1 MAYNIYL
8 VEDQQDLNDILTHY
22 LKKEGWEIKS
32 FKTGIEAQKHTND
45 KPDLWILDIMLPGI
59 DGFGLLKE
67 IRSKNK
73 YMPIIFISARNED
86 FDRIA
91 GLELGCDDYLPKPF
105 LPRELIIRT
114 KNILER
120 AYNNVKNDHS
130 KYIELNDYRIEL
142 SKRIVMRGTTII
154 DLTSLEFDL
163 VAMFVKNNGSSL
175 SRQQILDMVWGI
187 DYFGSDRVVDNTIK
201 RLRKKL
207 AYFDIETIYGY
218 GYRCNIWKTNHYI

>member
-218 GYRCNIWKTNHYI
+218 GYRCNI

>member
-1 MAYNIYL
+1 MAYTIYL
-8 VEDQQDLNDILTHY
+8 VEDQQELNDIITHY
-22 LKKEGWEIKS
+22 LKKEGWNVKS
-32 FKTGIEAQKHTND
+32 FITGTEAQKNIND

-59 DGFGLLKE
+59 DGFQLLKE
-67 IRSKNK
+67 IKSVNNN
-73 YMPIIFISARNED
+73 MPIIFISARNAD

-120 AYNNVKNDHS
+120 VYNNTKNDDS
-130 KYIELNDYRIEL
+130 QYIEFNNCKIDLN
-142 SKRIVMRGTTII
+142 KRIVLENNSII
-154 DLTSLEFDL
+154 DLTSLEFNL
-163 VAMFVKNNGSSL
+163 VEIFAKNRGVSL
-175 SRQQILDMVWGI
+175 SRQQILDLVWGI

-207 AYFDIETIYGY
+207 NSFDIETIYGY
-218 GYRCNIWKTNHYI
+218 GYRCK

>member
-1 MAYNIYL
+1 MAYSIYL
-8 VEDQQDLNDILTHY
+8 VEDQQELNDILTHY
-22 LKKEGWEIKS
+22 LLKEGWTVKS
-32 FKTGIEAQKHTND
+32 FINGVQAQKCIHD

-59 DGFGLLKE
+59 DGFQLLKE
-67 IRSKNK
+67 IKGINNNI
-73 YMPIIFISARNED
+73 PIIFISARNED

-120 AYNNVKNDHS
+120 VYSGTKSENSQYIEFDNVKIDVN
-130 KYIELNDYRIEL
+130 
-142 SKRIVMRGTTII
+142 KRIVILNNCI
-154 DLTSLEFDL
+154 VDLTSLEYNL
-163 VAMFVKNNGSSL
+163 VEIFARNKGSSL
-175 SRQQILDMVWGI
+175 SRQQILDLVWGV

-207 AYFDIETIYGY
+207 PYFDIETIYGY
-218 GYRCNIWKTNHYI
+218 GYRCNI